1 MEITESVMTSAI
13 TAHTAWRVDEQAG
26 TWRVSWLSDRLLSRN
41 DAITA
46 MTLAE
51 TVVGSD
57 FSNKRGGLI
66 RAFAG
71 ELGMTADDAVLAV
84 EKGA

>member
-1 MEITESVMTSAI
+1 MTSAI
-13 TAHTAWRVDEQAG
+13 TVHTAWRVDEQTD
-26 TWRVSWLSDRLLSRN
+26 TWRVSWLADRVLNRN

-51 TVVGSD
+51 TVIGTD
-57 FSNKRGGLI
+57 FSDERGALI

-71 ELGMTADDAVLAV
+71 ELGMSADDAVLAV
-84 EKGA
+84 ETGGA